1 MINIKDNLDKIKAQ
15 IAQACQQ
22 NNRLVDSVLLLAVS
36 KTKPIEDIEQAYV
49 AGQHHFGEN
58 YLQEALQKIEQL
70 SHLPEIYWHYIGP
83 IQSNKTKQ
91 IANNFSWVHSV
102 DREKIALRLNDHLKE
117 SINEKQSHLTPLNI
131 CLQVNISE
139 EKTKSGISPEQI
151 FALADVVNQCENLTL
166 RGLMAIPEKNARPE
180 IYQKMAKLFIEL
192 RSRYESI
199 DTLSLGM
206 SNDLSLAVK
215 HGSTMVRIGTAIF
228 GQRNNK

>member
-15 IAQACQQ
+15 ITQACQL
-22 NNRLVDSVLLLAVS
+22 NNRLVNSVQLLAVS
-36 KTKPIEDIEQAYV
+36 KTKPIEDIEQAYQ

-58 YLQEALQKIEQL
+58 YLQEALEKVEHL
-70 SHLPEIYWHYIGP
+70 SHLEEICWHYIGP

-91 IANNFSWVHSV
+91 IASHFSWVHSV
-102 DREKIALRLNDHLKE
+102 DREKIALRLNDHRKDA
-117 SINEKQSHLTPLNI
+117 INENESHLTPLNV

-151 FALADVVNQCENLTL
+151 FALAEVVNQCDNLTL
-166 RGLMAIPEKNARPE
+166 RGLMAIPEKNANKA
-180 IYQKMAKLFIEL
+180 IYQEMSQLFSEL
-192 RSRYESI
+192 KSRYVSV

-206 SNDLSLAVK
+206 SNDLAIAIE
-215 HGSTMVRIGTAIF
+215 HDSTMVRIGTAIF